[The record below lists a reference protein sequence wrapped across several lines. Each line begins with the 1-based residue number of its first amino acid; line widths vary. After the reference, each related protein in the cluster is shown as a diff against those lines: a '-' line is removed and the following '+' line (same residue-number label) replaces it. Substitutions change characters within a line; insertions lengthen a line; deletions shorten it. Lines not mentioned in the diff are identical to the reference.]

1 MKWKHKYSQLQLCYG
16 GGLVAKS
23 CLTLATCWTVAC
35 QAPLSM
41 VYPRQKYRS
50 RLPFLFPGDL
60 LDPGIEPVSLALQVD
75 SFAIKPPE
83 KLHSQLW
90 KILILT
96 SLSTNKVKGLKC
108 HIAITT
114 KYTIISC
121 KKMLSGSF

>member
-1 MKWKHKYSQLQLCYG
+1 
-16 GGLVAKS
+16 
-23 CLTLATCWTVAC
+23 
-35 QAPLSM
+35 M

-60 LDPGIEPVSLALQVD
+60 LDPGIEPVSRALQVD
-75 SFAIKPPE
+75 SFAIKPPG

-108 HIAITT
+108 YIAITT
-114 KYTIISC
+114 KYYNYIMQENVIREFL
-121 KKMLSGSF
+121 MVVLEQGLLRPF